1 MKFGLDHPRF
11 SIRKSI
17 KMWNKLGTNLIH
29 STAIVED
36 NVTLGKNNVIYPY
49 AVIGLPGFIRDADK
63 SKGVVIIGDNNK
75 IGSHASIQVG
85 LNGQTIIGDDN
96 LIMNYVN
103 IGHDVTIGN
112 NNEIG
117 AASVVAGW
125 VKIGDNNKIKLSV
138 TIRNRITIGNDNII
152 GMGSN
157 VVNNVDNSK
166 VSYGNPSKIIKDNI
180 L

>member
-1 MKFGLDHPRF
+1 
-11 SIRKSI
+11 
-17 KMWNKLGTNLIH
+17 MWNKIGTNVIH

-36 NVTLGKNNVIYPY
+36 NVRLGENNVIYPY
-49 AVIGLPGFIRDADK
+49 AVIGLPGFIRDSEN
-63 SKGVVIIGDNNK
+63 SKGVVVIGDNNK

-85 LNGQTIIGDDN
+85 LSGQTIIGNDN

-103 IGHDVTIGN
+103 IGHDAEIGD

-117 AASVVAGW
+117 ASSVVAGW
-125 VKIGDNNKIKLSV
+125 VKIGNNNKIKLSV
-138 TIRNRITIGNDNII
+138 TIRNRTVIGNNNLV

-157 VVNNVDNSK
+157 VVSNISDNK
-166 VSYGNPSKIIKDNI
+166 IAYGNPSKIIKENV